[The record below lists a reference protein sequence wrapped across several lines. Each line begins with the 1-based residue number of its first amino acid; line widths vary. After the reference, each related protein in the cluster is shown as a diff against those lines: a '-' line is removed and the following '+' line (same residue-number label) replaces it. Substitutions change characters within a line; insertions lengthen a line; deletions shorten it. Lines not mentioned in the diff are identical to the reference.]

1 MLGYQKLA
9 AFCAPVLLSACAHF
23 PSREECVLIYQQI
36 TFGVIQEEML
46 GCDYDNDGSLDAI
59 VITAGTNHSCPAGI
73 INRYKS
79 EPGCELSKEAWEK
92 IQKGYDSTR

>member
-1 MLGYQKLA
+1 
-9 AFCAPVLLSACAHF
+9 
-23 PSREECVLIYQQI
+23 
-36 TFGVIQEEML
+36 ML